1 MDRENERRELK
12 IAWTLLGPAWTIAN
26 WPGSLPNAA
35 VSDYAFTL
43 KSLPVFFHLEV
54 KYLIFVY
61 LEVKCRT
68 FLFLFKVCYFE
79 VKYPHA
85 QE

>member
-1 MDRENERRELK
+1 MTGRMAKSELESVATGTAVRRSCCCHAFGMDGL
-12 IAWTLLGPAWTIAN
+12 
-26 WPGSLPNAA
+26 
-35 VSDYAFTL
+35 DTL
-43 KSLPVFFHLEV
+43 KSLPIFFNLED

-61 LEVKCRT
+61 SEVKCRT

-85 QE
+85 RE